1 MSLEFISGLGENTHP
16 ICAQLAPMLSEALGE
31 RVVWNHTTNWEELQA
46 RLHQGEVQM
55 GWICGLLYTML
66 KPTVDYQPLCAPLF
80 DTQTEPIYFA
90 NLIVHRDSSFRTF
103 EELRGARW
111 AINET
116 SSYSGYHGV
125 LAHLAKRGESI
136 HYFSQVIGTGVHSRS
151 VEWVAQGRADVASI
165 DHTVYDYLATYQPHF
180 IEQVRVIDRLALHTA
195 PPWII
200 HPDLPMATRQQVRSV
215 LLQMPPQSHT
225 TGGVRQWVMIEDHH
239 YDPLRDVHQHS
250 SQLLKAD

>member
-1 MSLEFISGLGENTHP
+1 MPLEFITGLGENTYP
-16 ICAQLAPMLSEALGE
+16 ICAQLAPILSKALGE
-31 RVVWNHTTNWEELQA
+31 HVVWNHTLSWEELQA
-46 RLHQGEVQM
+46 RLHRGEVQM

-90 NLIVHRDSSFRTF
+90 NLIVHRDSSFSTF

-125 LAHLAKRGESI
+125 LAYLARQGELH
-136 HYFSQVIGTGVHSRS
+136 HYFSQVIATGTHSRS

-165 DHTVYDYLATYQPHF
+165 DHTVYDYLAKHQPDL

-200 HPDLPMATRQQVRSV
+200 HPDLPLETHQQVRAT
-215 LLQMPPQSHT
+215 LLQMPPQYPHQ
-225 TGGVRQWVMIEDHH
+225 GGVRQWVAIDDPQ
-239 YDPLRDVHQHS
+239 YDPLRHVYQQS
-250 SQLLKAD
+250 SRLLKAD